1 VALPLPA
8 VDPLSEPLDVSVPSE
23 PSAEADAPEEALDP
37 PELALDPEL
46 AFADAPAPLALA
58 PALELELADPP
69 PALPDEWLSEDA
81 LADAASAFTALNWIW
96 LTSGVNGAA
105 IKTSAS
111 ALAETMSPNLKLL
124 GRCMGILLNS
134 CENGIPCGTQRAA
147 APVCLHTTGISGD
160 GLRRRMFRNYW
171 RNFRKT

>member
-1 VALPLPA
+1 VVSSSVNVDVALADAEAPGPLPLTFTSAEALPVPA
-8 VDPLSEPLDVSVPSE
+8 VDPLSASLDVSVPSE
-23 PSAEADAPEEALDP
+23 PAAEAPALDDALDP
-37 PELALDPEL
+37 PELALEPALEL
-46 AFADAPAPLALA
+46 ADAPAPLALA

-69 PALPDEWLSEDA
+69 PAEPDEWLSEDA

-105 IKTSAS
+105 IMTSAS

-134 CENGIPCGTQRAA
+134 CGN
-147 APVCLHTTGISGD
+147 D
-160 GLRRRMFRNYW
+160 
-171 RNFRKT
+171 

>member
-1 VALPLPA
+1 MS
-8 VDPLSEPLDVSVPSE
+8 DPSE
-23 PSAEADAPEEALDP
+23 PDAEAPAFDDALDP
-37 PELALDPEL
+37 PELALEPAL

-58 PALELELADPP
+58 LALEPELADPP

-96 LTSGVNGAA
+96 LMSGVNGAA

-134 CENGIPCGTQRAA
+134 CENGIPSGTQRAA
-147 APVCLHTTGISGD
+147 APACLHTTGTSDD
-160 GLRRRMFRNYW
+160 GLEGRMFRNS
-171 RNFRKT
+171 R